1 MASFPLAR
9 FTVAAAGCES
19 RLSHTIAHSSILH
32 TIATFSVMGFG
43 YILMRATVPT
53 EEQLYNVGS
62 LHASRTLFYL
72 ETCSW
77 FACITDCLGFKLTA
91 SQYALGSQLTTFI
104 PFGFDQ
110 EMAPDIRRKV
120 DASRAARLARE
131 QAAAREADVQLSNP
145 DPDAAKPIWANDRNK

>member
-9 FTVAAAGCES
+9 FTVAAAG
-19 RLSHTIAHSSILH
+19 L
-32 TIATFSVMGFG
+32 MGFG

-53 EEQLYNVGS
+53 EEQLYN
-62 LHASRTLFYL
+62 
-72 ETCSW
+72 
-77 FACITDCLGFKLTA
+77 
-91 SQYALGSQLTTFI
+91 YALGSQLTTFI